1 MTALRIATRGSQLAL
16 VQAHSVADALRAAH
30 PDLEVMLVEVS
41 TEGDQD
47 RSTPLSV
54 LGGRGV
60 FVKAVE
66 NALLDGRADVAV
78 HSLKDVPTEVVPG
91 LTIAAVPERADPR
104 DVLVASGGRPLAA
117 LPEGARVGTSSR
129 RRVALLHAMRPDL
142 ELAEI
147 RGNVDTRLARV
158 ADGDYD
164 GAILAAAGLDRLG
177 RLGEATQLF
186 EAMQFLP
193 APGQGALGIQC
204 RDDDATTLERLA
216 FLDDPETHAATDAER
231 GFLEALGAGCSL
243 PVGAYATVDGELLS
257 LRGMLAADDDALPD
271 FGDATGPAAEAA
283 AIGRALGQR
292 LQAAVESGAAG

>member
-1 MTALRIATRGSQLAL
+1 MTQLRIATRSSQLAL
-16 VQAHSVADALRAAH
+16 VQAHAVADALRATH
-30 PDLEVMLVEVS
+30 PDLEVELVEIS

-78 HSLKDVPTEVVPG
+78 HSLKDVPTEAVPG

-104 DVLVASGGRPLAA
+104 DVLVASGGRTLAA
-117 LPEGARVGTSSR
+117 LPDGARVGTSSR
-129 RRVALLHAMRPDL
+129 RRAALLRAMRPDL

-147 RGNVDTRLARV
+147 RGNVDTRLQRV

-164 GAILAAAGLDRLG
+164 GAVLAAAGLFRLA

-186 EAMQFLP
+186 DAMQFLP
-193 APGQGALGIQC
+193 APSQGALGIQC
-204 RDDDATTLERLA
+204 RDDDATTLGRLVA
-216 FLDDPETHAATDAER
+216 LDDVDAHAATDAER

-257 LRGMLAADDDALPD
+257 VRGMLAADDDALPD
-271 FGDATGPAAEAA
+271 FGDATGPTSDAA
-283 AIGRALGQR
+283 AIGRALGER
-292 LQAAVESGAAG
+292 LQAAVASGAAR